1 MKNYDISDFANEI
14 WKDVVG
20 WEGLYQ
26 VSSLGRF
33 KSLSREKT
41 IGARGKILMKSFL
54 MKQGQSRG
62 YFYIIFY
69 RNGIIEKHQ
78 SHRVVAN
85 HFIKNSENKRT
96 VNHING
102 NKKDNTINNLEWL
115 NDSEQQ
121 KHAVKIGL
129 RNKTLGENSNLS
141 KLNETSVK
149 EIREL
154 HKQKIKQNELASIYK
169 INRNTVHNIVNN
181 ITWKHI

>member
-1 MKNYDISDFANEI
+1 MKNYDTIDLKNEI

-41 IGARGKILMKSFL
+41 IGSRGKKIMKSFI
-54 MKQGQSRG
+54 MKQNEVKG
-62 YFYIIFY
+62 YLTILFYNNSIRKKY
-69 RNGIIEKHQ
+69 Q

-85 HFIKNSENKRT
+85 HFIQNIENKKT

-102 NKKDNTINNLEWL
+102 NKKDNTVNNLEWL
-115 NDSEQQ
+115 NHSEQQ

-129 RNKTLGENSNLS
+129 RNKTLGENSNFS
-141 KLNETSVK
+141 KLNETSIK
-149 EIREL
+149 AIREL
-154 HKQKIKQNELASIYK
+154 YKQKVKQKEIALMYN
-169 INRNTVHNIVNN
+169 INRNTVHSIVNK

>member
-1 MKNYDISDFANEI
+1 MKNYNTNDLTNEI

-26 VSSLGRF
+26 VSSMGRF

-41 IGARGKILMKSFL
+41 LGARGKKIMKSFI
-54 MKQGQSRG
+54 MKQNEVKG
-62 YFYIIFY
+62 YLTILFYNNSIRKKY
-69 RNGIIEKHQ
+69 Q

-85 HFIKNSENKRT
+85 HFIENTKNKRT

-102 NKKDNTINNLEWL
+102 NKKDNRINNLEWSS
-115 NDSEQQ
+115 DSEQQ
-121 KHAVKIGL
+121 IHAVKIGL

-141 KLNETSVK
+141 KLNETLVK

-154 HKQKIKQNELASIYK
+154 HKQKVKQNKLAITYN
-169 INRNTVHNIVNN
+169 INRNTVSNIVNN
-181 ITWKHI
+181 KTWKHI